1 MLGTVTS
8 SKLIHTRCFWWVFPS
23 SWVINYSVWSWY
35 RWNMSAGVKPDLWYG
50 ARQKLKSHVTFSIH
64 ASEKVLSVIPMV
76 TRCYFLSQRKHRARW
91 NVTCI
96 VTAQSNCV
104 TEYECFQCN
113 SNSVSSPGVRHE
125 RKSVEW
131 HTSEEKG
138 FQSVSNWCFISFNSG
153 TLRHR
158 GILRFWFNRHF
169 LRGKSIN
176 CLLNGF
182 IDRKIKNI
190 KGITLQGMLVNLCKK
205 VATHFLQTTQTC

>member
-104 TEYECFQCN
+104 TEYECLQCN
-113 SNSVSSPGVRHE
+113 RTVWVLQ
-125 RKSVEW
+125 VCVM
-131 HTSEEKG
+131 KG
-138 FQSVSNWCFISFNSG
+138 KVLSDTRQKK
-153 TLRHR
+153 R
-158 GILRFWFNRHF
+158 GFKVCLTDVLF
-169 LRGKSIN
+169 L
-176 CLLNGF
+176 L
-182 IDRKIKNI
+182 
-190 KGITLQGMLVNLCKK
+190 T
-205 VATHFLQTTQTC
+205 VAL